1 MSDRYATGWWS
12 CSYSV
17 SPVAEPPSLPALRK
31 ALFEVK
37 GTETGW
43 PVWLS
48 LEGRPGMEAR
58 IVDGAIECWLRETE
72 SADFWRADPQGHMFL
87 LRRLQ
92 EDTDF
97 RDAPAGSFID
107 LILPV
112 WRTGEC
118 LLHAA
123 RLADRLGADTVDVA
137 MTWHGLAGRELRAL
151 AGPGRMLMPGRVC
164 NDSEVTASTRA
175 SATKISDTL
184 PEIVKALVNPLY
196 ARFGFFEPTDEL
208 YTSEL
213 HRMRTGMR

>member
-1 MSDRYATGWWS
+1 MSDLYETSWWS
-12 CSYSV
+12 CAYMLT
-17 SPVAEPPSLPALRK
+17 PVAAPPSLPALR
-31 ALFEVK
+31 ATLLEFK

-58 IVDGAIECWLRETE
+58 IADEVIEFWLRETE
-72 SADFWRADPQGHMFL
+72 SADFWRADPKGRMFL

-97 RDAPAGSFID
+97 RNTPPGTFLD

-112 WRTGEC
+112 WRTGEY

-123 RLADRLGADTVDVA
+123 RLAERLEAEVVDIT
-137 MTWHGLAGRELRAL
+137 MTWQGLAGRELRSL

-164 NDSEVTASTRA
+164 RDHEVTTSVTVSASD
-175 SATKISDTL
+175 ISDTL
-184 PEIVKALVNPLY
+184 PEVVKKLVGPPY
-196 ARFGFFEPTDEL
+196 ARFGFFEPSDDL
-208 YTSEL
+208 
-213 HRMRTGMR
+213 